1 MDFPP
6 SIAAGAAGVFN
17 SGTCRSR
24 RPKRSRGRTMLRQI
38 VVEAET
44 PGDSRTMFRLRID
57 ANLIAKDLTTA
68 QAHLLVGEILERIAL
83 PKPLS
88 RLPGDDAEQPSSDS
102 ATLPLGRRW
111 TGIDRLSQAMR
122 AVFTALP
129 LAGLVG
135 VLRHVLAGARSD
147 GIMSLTRSFAF
158 LSRSKVARAAS
169 WMNARSAMVGL
180 SATRPNRGDRPH
192 L

>member
-1 MDFPP
+1 
-6 SIAAGAAGVFN
+6 
-17 SGTCRSR
+17 
-24 RPKRSRGRTMLRQI
+24 MLRQI

-57 ANLIAKDLTTA
+57 ANLIAEDLTTA

-83 PKPLS
+83 PKPLPT
-88 RLPGDDAEQPSSDS
+88 LPSDDAEQPSSDS
-102 ATLPLGRRW
+102 AALPLGRRW
-111 TGIDRLSQAMR
+111 TGIDRLSQ

-135 VLRHVLAGARSD
+135 VLRHILAGARSD

-158 LSRSKVARAAS
+158 LSRSKVAMAAS

-180 SATRPNRGDRPH
+180 SGTRPHRGDRPH

>member
-1 MDFPP
+1 
-6 SIAAGAAGVFN
+6 
-17 SGTCRSR
+17 
-24 RPKRSRGRTMLRQI
+24 MLRQI

-57 ANLIAKDLTTA
+57 ANLIAEDLTTA

-102 ATLPLGRRW
+102 AALPLGRRW

-122 AVFTALP
+122 GGLHS
-129 LAGLVG
+129 LASGG
-135 VLRHVLAGARSD
+135 PCGSPQAYPSG
-147 GIMSLTRSFAF
+147 
-158 LSRSKVARAAS
+158 
-169 WMNARSAMVGL
+169 SAK
-180 SATRPNRGDRPH
+180 
-192 L
+192 